1 MQRKAGCRENAL
13 SSKAVATMGLG
24 APVNNLQNSAHGE
37 DSAENARQP
46 LVPLSFKVTKSFKK
60 RYQQAALNADMKL
73 NEFLSAMLDHWEKN
87 K

>member
-1 MQRKAGCRENAL
+1 VKN
-13 SSKAVATMGLG
+13 
-24 APVNNLQNSAHGE
+24 PQNSSAHCE
-37 DSAENARQP
+37 DSAEEARQP

-73 NEFLSAMLDHWEKN
+73 NEFLLAMLDHWEKN